1 MENKRLLRS
10 NNRMLAG
17 VCAGIAEYFGWEV
30 STVRIVY
37 ALATIF
43 TAFSGGIIYL
53 ILWIV
58 MPERRYR
65 DGYEDRV
72 KENLPNRYLPTGSG
86 NTQQLYFKY

>member
-10 NNRMLAG
+10 NNRRLAG
-17 VCAGIAEYFGWEV
+17 VCAGIAEYFGWEG

-72 KENLPNRYLPTGSG
+72 KEKLHNR
-86 NTQQLYFKY
+86 

>member
-58 MPERRYR
+58 MPER
-65 DGYEDRV
+65 
-72 KENLPNRYLPTGSG
+72 KTTQPLTPNRVRQYSATLL
-86 NTQQLYFKY
+86 QILK

>member
-1 MENKRLLRS
+1 
-10 NNRMLAG
+10 MLAG

-72 KENLPNRYLPTGSG
+72 KRKTTQPLTPNRVRQYSATLL
-86 NTQQLYFKY
+86 QILK

>member
-1 MENKRLLRS
+1 
-10 NNRMLAG
+10 
-17 VCAGIAEYFGWEV
+17 
-30 STVRIVY
+30 
-37 ALATIF
+37 LATIF

-72 KENLPNRYLPTGSG
+72 KEKLHNR
-86 NTQQLYFKY
+86 